1 MGPLDKA
8 RKAISMERLR
18 ARLHRQLDPDQ
29 REQGISPLNLLIVV
43 LVVLSLLAM
52 GLETEHTLPSEL
64 RAGLRAFN
72 VSVLAIFALEYILR
86 LWAAG
91 EQEHFSGLGGR
102 LRWMTRPFPMADL
115 LAFGPELLVL
125 LLIPPDQA
133 GAYAAFKLFRFLRL
147 VKLARFVPAFG
158 VFSSVMR
165 RSWPQL
171 LIALAIAV
179 GLIYVSAVLLYY
191 IEGDVQEDFSSIPRA
206 VWWAVATL
214 TTVGYG
220 DVYPITTLG
229 KMVSG
234 VIALAGVGVVALP
247 TGILASAF
255 ADELR
260 QREDRRR
267 ARHGARSDPRPG
279 AL

>member
-72 VSVLAIFALEYILR
+72 VSVLAIFALEYALR

-91 EQEHFSGLGGR
+91 EQERFSGLGGR

-267 ARHGARSDPRPG
+267 ARHGREE
-279 AL
+279 